1 MYLHTRKLALPKTIK
16 ALKIVLCL
24 IHILSLDVC
33 SSMASLYLE
42 VCCIFT
48 LANWISMTI
57 WVLYQD
63 IFIYLHIP
71 MIRNALWKERVW
83 GMKERNICCST
94 FTFDK
99 DRLRNIIWSRFK
111 RRNENEKAINIEMPF
126 HTEYLFQ
133 MNCKI
138 MKVL

>member
-1 MYLHTRKLALPKTIK
+1 MYYFLFIFSRLMFVVLWHHFSTIYLVTT
-16 ALKIVLCL
+16 AIL
-24 IHILSLDVC
+24 IC
-33 SSMASLYLE
+33 Y
-42 VCCIFT
+42 IFT

-71 MIRNALWKERVW
+71 MIRNDLCKES
-83 GMKERNICCST
+83 MKERNICCST

-99 DRLRNIIWSRFK
+99 DRLGNNIWSMLK